1 MRCSSENKHNYT
13 ENLSKQDQAKENRK
27 LVERLVG
34 QSGGSSGQRDPKS
47 TDEQVVCI
55 KQKSLFQSY

>member
-13 ENLSKQDQAKENRK
+13 ENLSKAKENGR

-47 TDEQVVCI
+47 TDEQVVFI
-55 KQKSLFQSY
+55 KQKSLFQSC